1 MAIIVPILTQFDDK
15 GIKSAVREFDRAK
28 TSLGK
33 FAAVGEGFKAVG
45 TSLTRNVTLPLA
57 VASAGIYKLV
67 QAGSTLQESISKT
80 NAVFGAN
87 AREVQDWSRT
97 TSAAFGVSQQQ
108 ALEAAGTY
116 GNLFRA
122 FGLGSKQAQ
131 DMSQTLVELAA
142 DMASFNNV
150 PIDEALLALRSGL
163 SGETEPLKRFGVAL
177 TDARLKEEALR
188 LGLIKTTSG
197 TLPIA
202 IKSQA
207 AYSLILK
214 DTALQQGDVARTSQG
229 FANQMKFLQAEVSNV
244 KAQIGTALLPVVLQL
259 VDVLRTSVI
268 PLIQRFADFMTNLS
282 PKVIDVAL
290 KIGLF
295 VAAVGPLLFIFGTL
309 IGSIKTFIDVFR
321 ILNLTFLLSPVGLVI
336 AGLVALSIVV
346 IRAWKTSDT
355 FRQGIAKL
363 GNAFIGFVEGAINY
377 AIKGLNF
384 FIQTINKVIRGLKFF
399 GVDIE
404 EIGEISEVAFG
415 RLSFSAVEAKNSMGA
430 LAAQTDT
437 LGMNVADQ
445 VVPAI
450 DDMNQGLNESS
461 SAMSKAKDAAKSA
474 AQAIVDN
481 LEDSLRKAESA
492 LEDVKGKFNDFKGAI
507 GNTITGI
514 LDFGKAAESEDFL
527 KGLADQATKATLFA
541 DKVKQL
547 VVLGLNERAIRQV
560 LDAGFDAG
568 SKIADSII
576 IGGTTVVQQINTL
589 VDSIFTVADQVGEF
603 GAVAFYD
610 AGVKQAEAMVAG
622 IKAELERARA
632 ELKLLMDGLITGS
645 GNDGDGGGEPLI
657 DDKPKPLRKPKPKI
671 DLSRLTTSAV
681 SKIASSMSGASD
693 VAARSYTALA
703 QAYGVTRFAKGGIA
717 LGPTA
722 ALIGE
727 AGPEMVVP
735 LSGANSVGMGSTYN
749 ITVNAGIGTNG
760 AQVGRDIVEAIR
772 KYERSS
778 GQVFVRV

>member
-15 GIKSAVREFDRAK
+15 GIKSAIREFDRAK

-45 TSLTRNVTLPLA
+45 TSLTRNVTVPLA
-57 VASAGIYKLV
+57 IASAGIYKLV

-80 NAVFGAN
+80 NAVFGSN
-87 AREVQDWSRT
+87 ARAVQDWSRT
-97 TSAAFGVSQQQ
+97 TSAAFGISQQQ

-131 DMSQTLVELAA
+131 EMSQNLVELAA

-150 PIDEALLALRSGL
+150 PIDDALTALRSGL

-188 LGLIKTTSG
+188 LGLIETTSG

-207 AYSLILK
+207 AYALILK

-259 VDVLRTSVI
+259 VDVLRADVV
-268 PLIQRFADFMTNLS
+268 PLVQRFADYMTNLS

-309 IGSIKTFIDVFR
+309 IGSIKTFIDVFK

-461 SAMSKAKDAAKSA
+461 TAMGKAKDAAKSA

-492 LEDVKGKFNDFKGAI
+492 LEDIKGKFNDFKGAI

-514 LDFGKAAESEDFL
+514 LNFGKAAESEDFL

-576 IGGTTVVQQINTL
+576 IGGSTVVDQINTL
-589 VDSIFTVADQVGEF
+589 VDSVFTVADQVGEF

-622 IKAELERARA
+622 IKAALDSARA
-632 ELKLLMDGLITGS
+632 ELKSLVDTLPTGPSAPS
-645 GNDGDGGGEPLI
+645 GPAVPGTPNVE
-657 DDKPKPLRKPKPKI
+657 KPPVTRKPLLTVNQIATIGKLPDPA
-671 DLSRLTTSAV
+671 SRH
-681 SKIASSMSGASD
+681 
-693 VAARSYTALA
+693 YTALA
-703 QAYGVTRFAKGGIA
+703 TALQNKTIRMAKGGIVT
-717 LGPTA
+717 GPTN

-727 AGPEMVVP
+727 AGPEAVIP
-735 LSGANSVGMGSTYN
+735 LSGKNAGMGSTYN

-772 KYERSS
+772 KYERTS

>member
-33 FAAVGEGFKAVG
+33 FAAVGQGFKAVG
-45 TSLTRNVTLPLA
+45 TSLTKNVTVPLA

-131 DMSQTLVELAA
+131 DMSQNLVELAA

-150 PIDEALLALRSGL
+150 PIDDALTALRSGL

-177 TDARLKEEALR
+177 NDARLKEEALR
-188 LGLIKTTSG
+188 LGLIETTSG

-202 IKSQA
+202 IKAQA

-214 DTALQQGDVARTSQG
+214 DTALQQGDVARTSEG
-229 FANQMKFLQAEVSNV
+229 FAAQMKFLQAEVANV
-244 KAQIGTALLPVVLQL
+244 KAQLGTALLPVILQF
-259 VDVLRTSVI
+259 VDVLREDVV
-268 PLIQRFADFMTNLS
+268 PLVQRFADTMTNLN
-282 PKVIDVAL
+282 PKFIEIGL

-295 VAAVGPLLFIFGTL
+295 IAAVGPLLYIFGTL
-309 IGSIKTFIDVFR
+309 IGSIKTFIEVFKL
-321 ILNLTFLLSPVGLVI
+321 LNLAFLLSPVGLVI
-336 AGLVALSIVV
+336 AGLVALAIVV

-384 FIQTINKVIRGLKFF
+384 FIQTINKIIRGLKFF
-399 GVDIE
+399 GIDIE

-461 SAMSKAKDAAKSA
+461 TAMGKAKDAAKKA
-474 AQAIVDN
+474 AQTIVDN

-492 LEDVKGKFNDFKGAI
+492 LDDVKGKFDNFKNAI
-507 GNTITGI
+507 GSTVTGI
-514 LDFGKAAESEDFL
+514 LNFGKAAESEDFL
-527 KGLADQATKATLFA
+527 KGLAEQATQATTFA
-541 DKVKQL
+541 DKVKKL

-560 LDAGFDAG
+560 LDAGFEAG

-576 IGGTTVVQQINTL
+576 IGGSTVVQQINTL
-589 VDSIFTVADQVGEF
+589 VDSVFTVADQVGEY
-603 GAVAFYD
+603 GAIAFYD
-610 AGVKQAEAMVAG
+610 AGVKQAEAMVEG
-622 IKAELERARA
+622 IKSQLAQAQA
-632 ELKLLMDGLITGS
+632 ELKKFSDDAASVVS
-645 GNDGDGGGEPLI
+645 GGAPSAPVVGGAPEA
-657 DDKPKPLRKPKPKI
+657 PKPQARKPI
-671 DLSRLTTSAV
+671 LSVSQV
-681 SKIASSMSGASD
+681 SIISKIPD
-693 VAARSYTALA
+693 AATRQYTALA
-703 QAYGVTRFAKGGIA
+703 TALKNKTIRLAKGGIVT
-717 LGPTA
+717 GPTN

-727 AGPEMVVP
+727 AGPEAVIP
-735 LSGANSVGMGSTYN
+735 LSGKNAGGMGSTYN
-749 ITVNAGIGTNG
+749 INVTAGIGTDG
-760 AQVGRDIVEAIR
+760 AVVGRQIVDAIR

>member
-15 GIKSAVREFDRAK
+15 GIKSAVREFERAK
-28 TSLGK
+28 TTLGK
-33 FAAVGEGFKAVG
+33 FGAIGDGFKAIG
-45 TSLTRNVTLPLA
+45 TSLTKNVTVPLA
-57 VASAGIYKLV
+57 IASAGIYKLV

-80 NAVFGAN
+80 NAVFGTN
-87 AREVQDWSRT
+87 AQAVQNWSKT

-131 DMSQTLVELAA
+131 DMSTRLVELAA

-150 PIDEALLALRSGL
+150 PIGDALLAIRSGL

-321 ILNLTFLLSPVGLVI
+321 ILNLTFLLSPVGLVV

-450 DDMNQGLNESS
+450 DDMNQGLNDSTT
-461 SAMSKAKDAAKSA
+461 ALGKAKDAAKNA

-481 LEDSLRKAESA
+481 LEDSLRKAENA
-492 LEDVKGKFNDFKGAI
+492 LDDIKGKFNDFKNAI
-507 GNTITGI
+507 GSTISGI
-514 LDFGKAAESEDFL
+514 LNFGKAAESEDFL
-527 KGLADQATKATLFA
+527 KGLSDQAVAATAFA
-541 DKVKQL
+541 DKVKKL
-547 VVLGLNERAIRQV
+547 VVLGLNERGIRQV
-560 LDAGFDAG
+560 LEAGFEAG
-568 SKIADSII
+568 SKIADYII
-576 IGGTTVVQQINTL
+576 AGGQTIVTQVNQLTDAVAVVADEVGTMGAANFYQAGIDQGQAL
-589 VDSIFTVADQVGEF
+589 VD
-603 GAVAFYD
+603 
-610 AGVKQAEAMVAG
+610 G
-622 IKAELERARA
+622 IKFALERARA
-632 ELKLLMDGLITGS
+632 ELKALIDGLSTGS
-645 GNDGDGGGEPLI
+645 GAGAGDGTPLVT
-657 DDKPKPLRKPKPKI
+657 DKPPAKQKPTINLNK
-671 DLSRLTTSAV
+671 LTTSAV

-703 QAYGVTRFAKGGIA
+703 QAYGVTRFAKGGIVT
-717 LGPTA
+717 GPTN

-727 AGPEMVVP
+727 AGPEAVIP
-735 LSGANSVGMGSTYN
+735 LSGKNAGMMGSVFN
-749 ITVNAGIGTNG
+749 INVNAGIGTDGNV
-760 AQVGRDIVEAIR
+760 VGRQIVDAIR
-772 KYERSS
+772 KYERTS
-778 GQVFVRV
+778 GQVFARV

>member
-33 FAAVGEGFKAVG
+33 FGAIGDGFKAIG
-45 TSLTRNVTLPLA
+45 TSLTKNVTVPLA

-67 QAGSTLQESISKT
+67 QAGSTLQESMSKT

-87 AREVQDWSRT
+87 AQAVQNWSKT
-97 TSAAFGVSQQQ
+97 TSTAFGVSQQQ

-131 DMSQTLVELAA
+131 DMSTRLVELAA

-150 PIDEALLALRSGL
+150 PIDDALVALRSGL

-177 TDARLKEEALR
+177 NEVRLKEEALR
-188 LGLIKTTSG
+188 LGLITTTSG

-202 IKSQA
+202 IKTQA

-214 DTALQQGDVARTSQG
+214 DTALQQGDVARTSGG

-244 KAQIGTALLPVVLQL
+244 KAQIGTALLPVVLQF
-259 VDVLRTSVI
+259 VDVLRKDVI
-268 PLIQRFADFMTNLS
+268 PLVQRFADFMTSLS
-282 PKVIDVAL
+282 PKVIEVGL

-295 VAAVGPLLFIFGTL
+295 VAAVGPLLFIFGSL
-309 IGSIKTFIDVFR
+309 IGSIKTFIEVFK

-461 SAMSKAKDAAKSA
+461 TAMGKAKDAAKSA

-492 LEDVKGKFNDFKGAI
+492 LEDIKGKFNDFKGAI

-576 IGGTTVVQQINTL
+576 IGGSTVVEQINTL
-589 VDSIFTVADQVGEF
+589 VDSVFTVADQVGEF

-622 IKAELERARA
+622 IKAALDSARA
-632 ELKLLMDGLITGS
+632 ELKSLVDTLPTGPSAPS
-645 GNDGDGGGEPLI
+645 GPAVPGTPNVE
-657 DDKPKPLRKPKPKI
+657 KPPVTRKPLLTVNQIATIGKLPDPA
-671 DLSRLTTSAV
+671 SRH
-681 SKIASSMSGASD
+681 
-693 VAARSYTALA
+693 YTALA
-703 QAYGVTRFAKGGIA
+703 TALQNKTIRMAKGGIVT
-717 LGPTA
+717 GPTN

-727 AGPEMVVP
+727 AGPEAVIP
-735 LSGANSVGMGSTYN
+735 LSGKNAGMGSTYN

-772 KYERSS
+772 KYERAS

>member
-45 TSLTRNVTLPLA
+45 TSLTRNVTVPLA

-80 NAVFGAN
+80 NAVFGSN
-87 AREVQDWSRT
+87 ARAVQDWSRT
-97 TSAAFGVSQQQ
+97 TSAAFGISQQQ

-131 DMSQTLVELAA
+131 EMSQNLVELAA

-150 PIDEALLALRSGL
+150 PIDDALTALRSGL

-207 AYSLILK
+207 AYALILK

-259 VDVLRTSVI
+259 VDVLREDVV
-268 PLIQRFADFMTNLS
+268 PLVQRFADKMTNLN
-282 PKVIDVAL
+282 PKFIEVGL

-295 VAAVGPLLFIFGTL
+295 VAAIGPLLFIFGSL
-309 IGSIKTFIDVFR
+309 IGSIKTFIEVFK

-461 SAMSKAKDAAKSA
+461 TAMGKAKEAAKNA

-492 LEDVKGKFNDFKGAI
+492 LDDIKGKFTDFKNAI
-507 GNTITGI
+507 GSTVTGI
-514 LDFGKAAESEDFL
+514 LNFGKAAESEDFL
-527 KGLADQATKATLFA
+527 KGLADQATQATAFA

-560 LDAGFDAG
+560 LDAGFEAG

-576 IGGTTVVQQINTL
+576 IGGSTVVEQINTL
-589 VDSIFTVADQVGEF
+589 VDSVFTVADQVGEF

-622 IKAELERARA
+622 IKAALDSARA
-632 ELKLLMDGLITGS
+632 ELKSLVDTLPTGPSAPS
-645 GNDGDGGGEPLI
+645 GPTVPTTPTV
-657 DDKPKPLRKPKPKI
+657 DKPPVQRKPLLTVNQISTISKLP
-671 DLSRLTTSAV
+671 DAASRH
-681 SKIASSMSGASD
+681 
-693 VAARSYTALA
+693 YTALA
-703 QAYGVTRFAKGGIA
+703 TALKNKTIRMAKGGIVT
-717 LGPTA
+717 GPTN

-727 AGPEMVVP
+727 AGPEAVIP

-749 ITVNAGIGTNG
+749 INVTAGIGTNG

>member
-15 GIKSAVREFDRAK
+15 GIKSAVREFERAK
-28 TSLGK
+28 TTLGK
-33 FAAVGEGFKAVG
+33 FGAIGDGFKAIG
-45 TSLTRNVTLPLA
+45 TSLTKNVTVPLA

-67 QAGSTLQESISKT
+67 QAGSTLQESMSKT

-87 AREVQDWSRT
+87 AQAVQNWSKT
-97 TSAAFGVSQQQ
+97 TSTAFGVSQQQ

-131 DMSQTLVELAA
+131 DMSMRLVELAA

-150 PIDEALLALRSGL
+150 PIDDALVALRSGL

-177 TDARLKEEALR
+177 NEVRLKEEALR
-188 LGLIKTTSG
+188 LGLITTTSG

-202 IKSQA
+202 IKTQA

-214 DTALQQGDVARTSQG
+214 DTALQQGDVARTSGG

-244 KAQIGTALLPVVLQL
+244 KAQIGTALLPVVLQF
-259 VDVLRTSVI
+259 VDVLRKDVI
-268 PLIQRFADFMTNLS
+268 PLVQRFADFMTSLS
-282 PKVIDVAL
+282 PKVIEVGL

-295 VAAVGPLLFIFGTL
+295 VAAVGPLLFIFGSL
-309 IGSIKTFIDVFR
+309 IGSIKTFIEVFK

-461 SAMSKAKDAAKSA
+461 TAMGKAKDAAKSA

-492 LEDVKGKFNDFKGAI
+492 LEDIKGKFNDFKGAI

-576 IGGTTVVQQINTL
+576 IGGSTVVEQINTL

-622 IKAELERARA
+622 IRAELERAKS
-632 ELKLLMDGLITGS
+632 ELKVIVETLPTGATPAVPSTDTGKAPRETDTGTKLQPGKLLTSTQFAKAANVLKTS
-645 GNDGDGGGEPLI
+645 G
-657 DDKPKPLRKPKPKI
+657 
-671 DLSRLTTSAV
+671 T
-681 SKIASSMSGASD
+681 
-693 VAARSYTALA
+693 AAASYTALA
-703 QAYGVTRFAKGGIA
+703 YALQNKTVRMAKGGIVT
-717 LGPTA
+717 GPTN

-727 AGPEMVVP
+727 AGPEAVIP
-735 LSGANSVGMGSTYN
+735 LSGKNAGMGSTYN

-772 KYERSS
+772 KYERTS

>member
-33 FAAVGEGFKAVG
+33 FAAVGQGFKAVG
-45 TSLTRNVTLPLA
+45 TSLTKNVTVPLA

-87 AREVQDWSRT
+87 ARAVQDWSRT
-97 TSAAFGVSQQQ
+97 TSAAFGISQQQ

-131 DMSQTLVELAA
+131 EMSQNLVELAA

-150 PIDEALLALRSGL
+150 PIDDALTALRSGL

-207 AYSLILK
+207 AYALILK

-244 KAQIGTALLPVVLQL
+244 KAQIGTALLPVVLQF
-259 VDVLRTSVI
+259 VDVLRKDVI
-268 PLIQRFADFMTNLS
+268 PLVQRFADYMTNLN
-282 PKVIDVAL
+282 PKFIEVAL

-295 VAAVGPLLFIFGTL
+295 LAAVGPLLIVFGSL
-309 IGSIKTFIDVFR
+309 IGSIKTFIDVFKL
-321 ILNLTFLLSPVGLVI
+321 LNLQFLLSPVGLVV

-363 GNAFIGFVEGAINY
+363 GNAFIGFGETVINFVISQINAFLKKINF
-377 AIKGLNF
+377 AIK
-384 FIQTINKVIRGLKFF
+384 VLKLF
-399 GVDIE
+399 GVDIN
-404 EIGEISEVAFG
+404 EIGEISEVSFG

-461 SAMSKAKDAAKSA
+461 TAMDKAKEAAKNA

-492 LEDVKGKFNDFKGAI
+492 LDDIKGKFTDFKNAI
-507 GNTITGI
+507 GNTVTGI
-514 LDFGKAAESEDFL
+514 LNFGKAAESEDFL
-527 KGLADQATKATLFA
+527 KGLADQATQATAFA
-541 DKVKQL
+541 DKVKKL

-560 LDAGFDAG
+560 LDAGFEAG

-576 IGGTTVVQQINTL
+576 IGGSTVVDQINTL
-589 VDSIFTVADQVGEF
+589 VDSVFNVADQVGEF

-622 IKAELERARA
+622 IKAELERAKS
-632 ELKLLMDGLITGS
+632 ELKLVVETLPAGPAGPAQAPAAPGAKIV
-645 GNDGDGGGEPLI
+645 PAAQ
-657 DDKPKPLRKPKPKI
+657 KPSI
-671 DLSRLTTSAV
+671 NLSKLTSSAV

-703 QAYGVTRFAKGGIA
+703 QAYGVTRFAKGGIVT
-717 LGPTA
+717 GPTN

-727 AGPEMVVP
+727 AGPEAVIP
-735 LSGANSVGMGSTYN
+735 LTGKNSGMMGSVYN
-749 ITVNAGIGTNG
+749 INVTAGIGTDG
-760 AQVGRDIVEAIR
+760 AVVGRQIVDAIR

>member
-131 DMSQTLVELAA
+131 EMSQNLVELAA

-150 PIDEALLALRSGL
+150 PIDDALIALRSGL

-177 TDARLKEEALR
+177 NEVRLKEEALR
-188 LGLIKTTSG
+188 LGLITTTSG

-202 IKSQA
+202 IKTQA

-214 DTALQQGDVARTSQG
+214 DTALQQGDVARTSEG

-259 VDVLRTSVI
+259 VDVLRADII

-461 SAMSKAKDAAKSA
+461 TAMGKAKDAAKSA

-481 LEDSLRKAESA
+481 LEASLRKAESA

-527 KGLADQATKATLFA
+527 KGLADQATQATKFA

-560 LDAGFDAG
+560 LDAGFEAG

-576 IGGTTVVQQINTL
+576 IGGSTVVEQINTL
-589 VDSIFTVADQVGEF
+589 VDSIFLVADQVGEY

-622 IKAELERARA
+622 IKAELERAKS
-632 ELKLLMDGLITGS
+632 ELKLVVETLPAGPSTPAQLPAAPGA
-645 GNDGDGGGEPLI
+645 
-657 DDKPKPLRKPKPKI
+657 KI
-671 DLSRLTTSAV
+671 PPAPQKSTINLSKLTSSAV

-722 ALIGE
+722 GIIGE

-735 LSGANSVGMGSTYN
+735 LSGANSVGMGGTYN

>member
-45 TSLTRNVTLPLA
+45 TSLTRNVTVPLA
-57 VASAGIYKLV
+57 IASAGIYKLV

-131 DMSQTLVELAA
+131 DMSQNLVELAA

-150 PIDEALLALRSGL
+150 PIDDALIALRSGL

-177 TDARLKEEALR
+177 NEVRLKEEALR
-188 LGLIKTTSG
+188 LGLITTTSG

-202 IKSQA
+202 IKTQA

-214 DTALQQGDVARTSQG
+214 DTALQQGDVARTSEG
-229 FANQMKFLQAEVSNV
+229 FANQMKFLQAEVTNV
-244 KAQIGTALLPVVLQL
+244 KAQLGTALLPVILQF
-259 VDVLRTSVI
+259 VDVLREDVV
-268 PLIQRFADFMTNLS
+268 PLVQRFADNMTNLN

-295 VAAVGPLLFIFGTL
+295 VAAIGPLLFIFGTL
-309 IGSIKTFIDVFR
+309 IGSIKTFIDVFK

-450 DDMNQGLNESS
+450 DDMNQGLNQSS
-461 SAMSKAKDAAKSA
+461 TALGKAKDAAKNA

-481 LEDSLRKAESA
+481 LEASLRKAESA

-527 KGLADQATKATLFA
+527 KGLADQATQATKFA

-560 LDAGFDAG
+560 LNAGFEAG

-576 IGGTTVVQQINTL
+576 IGGTTVVEQINTL
-589 VDSIFTVADQVGEF
+589 VDSIFLVADQVGEY

-622 IKAELERARA
+622 IKAELERAKS
-632 ELKLLMDGLITGS
+632 ELKLVVETLPAGPSTPAQLPAAPGA
-645 GNDGDGGGEPLI
+645 
-657 DDKPKPLRKPKPKI
+657 KI
-671 DLSRLTTSAV
+671 PPAPQKSTINLSKLTTSAV

-722 ALIGE
+722 GIIGE

-735 LSGANSVGMGSTYN
+735 LSGANSVGMGGTYN

-760 AQVGRDIVEAIR
+760 AQVGREIVEAIR

>member
-15 GIKSAVREFDRAK
+15 GIKSAIREFDRAK

-131 DMSQTLVELAA
+131 DMSQNLVELAA

-150 PIDEALLALRSGL
+150 AIDDALVALRSGL

-177 TDARLKEEALR
+177 NDARLKEEALR
-188 LGLIKTTSG
+188 LGLIETTSG

-202 IKSQA
+202 IKAQA

-214 DTALQQGDVARTSQG
+214 DTALQQGDVARTSEG
-229 FANQMKFLQAEVSNV
+229 FAAQMKFLQAEVANV
-244 KAQIGTALLPVVLQL
+244 KAQLGTALLPVVLQF
-259 VDVLRTSVI
+259 VDVLREDVV
-268 PLIQRFADFMTNLS
+268 PLVQRFADTMTNLN
-282 PKVIDVAL
+282 PKFIEIGL

-295 VAAVGPLLFIFGTL
+295 VAAVGPLLYIFGTL
-309 IGSIKTFIDVFR
+309 IGSIKTFIEVFK

-461 SAMSKAKDAAKSA
+461 SALGKAKDAAKNA

-492 LEDVKGKFNDFKGAI
+492 LEDVKNKFNDFKGAI

-527 KGLADQATKATLFA
+527 KGLADQATQATKFA

-560 LDAGFDAG
+560 LDAGFEAG

-576 IGGTTVVQQINTL
+576 IGGSTVVAQINTL
-589 VDSIFTVADQVGEF
+589 VDSIFLVADQVGEF

-622 IKAELERARA
+622 IKAELERAKS
-632 ELKLLMDGLITGS
+632 ELKLVMETLPAGPSQPPVVPGPGAPS
-645 GNDGDGGGEPLI
+645 
-657 DDKPKPLRKPKPKI
+657 PKPNPERKPI
-671 DLSRLTTSAV
+671 LTASQVATISKLPDTSA
-681 SKIASSMSGASD
+681 
-693 VAARSYTALA
+693 RHYTALA
-703 QAYGVTRFAKGGIA
+703 TALQNKTIRMAKGGIVT
-717 LGPTA
+717 GPTNA
-722 ALIGE
+722 IIGE
-727 AGPEMVVP
+727 AGPEAVIP

>member
-45 TSLTRNVTLPLA
+45 TSLTRNVTVPLA

-80 NAVFGAN
+80 NAVFGSN
-87 AREVQDWSRT
+87 ARAVQDWSRT
-97 TSAAFGVSQQQ
+97 TSAAFGISQQQ

-131 DMSQTLVELAA
+131 EMSQNLVELAA

-150 PIDEALLALRSGL
+150 PIDDALTALRSGL

-207 AYSLILK
+207 AYALILK

-259 VDVLRTSVI
+259 VDVLREDVV
-268 PLIQRFADFMTNLS
+268 PLVQRFADKMTNLN
-282 PKVIDVAL
+282 PKFIEVGL

-295 VAAVGPLLFIFGTL
+295 VAAIGPLLFIFGSL
-309 IGSIKTFIDVFR
+309 IGSIKTFIEVFK

-450 DDMNQGLNESS
+450 EDMNQGLNESS
-461 SAMSKAKDAAKSA
+461 TAMGKAKDAAKNA

-481 LEDSLRKAESA
+481 LEASLRKAESA

-527 KGLADQATKATLFA
+527 KGLADQATQATKFA

-560 LDAGFDAG
+560 LDAGFEAG

-576 IGGTTVVQQINTL
+576 IGGTTVVEQINTL
-589 VDSIFTVADQVGEF
+589 VDSIFLVADQVGEY

-622 IKAELERARA
+622 IKAELERAKS
-632 ELKLLMDGLITGS
+632 ELKLVVETLPAGPSTPAQLPAAPGA
-645 GNDGDGGGEPLI
+645 
-657 DDKPKPLRKPKPKI
+657 KI
-671 DLSRLTTSAV
+671 PPAPQKSTINLSKLTTSAV

-722 ALIGE
+722 GIIGE

-735 LSGANSVGMGSTYN
+735 LSGANSVGMGGTYN

-760 AQVGRDIVEAIR
+760 AQVGREIVEAIR

>member
-131 DMSQTLVELAA
+131 EMSQNLVELAA

-150 PIDEALLALRSGL
+150 AIDDALLALRSGL

-177 TDARLKEEALR
+177 NEVRLKEEALR
-188 LGLIKTTSG
+188 LGLITTTSG

-202 IKSQA
+202 IKTQA

-214 DTALQQGDVARTSQG
+214 DTALQQGDVARTSEG
-229 FANQMKFLQAEVSNV
+229 FANQMKFLQAEVTNV
-244 KAQIGTALLPVVLQL
+244 KAQLGTALLPVILQF
-259 VDVLRTSVI
+259 VDVLREDVV
-268 PLIQRFADFMTNLS
+268 PLVQRFADNMTNLN

-295 VAAVGPLLFIFGTL
+295 VAAIGPLLFIFGTL
-309 IGSIKTFIDVFR
+309 IGSIKTFIDVFK

-450 DDMNQGLNESS
+450 DDMNQGLNQSS
-461 SAMSKAKDAAKSA
+461 TALGKAKDAAKNA

-481 LEDSLRKAESA
+481 LEASLRKAESA

-527 KGLADQATKATLFA
+527 KGLADQATQATKFA

-560 LDAGFDAG
+560 LDAGFEAG

-576 IGGTTVVQQINTL
+576 IGGTTVVEQINTL
-589 VDSIFTVADQVGEF
+589 VDSIFLVADQVGEY

-622 IKAELERARA
+622 IKAELERAKS
-632 ELKLLMDGLITGS
+632 ELKLVVETLPAGPSTPAQLPAAPGA
-645 GNDGDGGGEPLI
+645 
-657 DDKPKPLRKPKPKI
+657 KI
-671 DLSRLTTSAV
+671 PPAPQKSTINLSKLTTSAV

-722 ALIGE
+722 GIIGE

-735 LSGANSVGMGSTYN
+735 LSGANSVGMGGTYN

-760 AQVGRDIVEAIR
+760 AQVGREIVEAIR

>member
-33 FAAVGEGFKAVG
+33 FAAVGQGFKAVG
-45 TSLTRNVTLPLA
+45 TSLTKNVTVPLA

-131 DMSQTLVELAA
+131 EMSQNLVELAA

-150 PIDEALLALRSGL
+150 PIDDALIALRSGL

-177 TDARLKEEALR
+177 NEVRLKEEALR
-188 LGLIKTTSG
+188 LGLITTTSG

-202 IKSQA
+202 IKTQA

-244 KAQIGTALLPVVLQL
+244 KAQIGTALLPVVLQF
-259 VDVLRTSVI
+259 VDVLRADVI
-268 PLIQRFADFMTNLS
+268 PLVQRFADFMTNLN
-282 PKVIDVAL
+282 PKFIEVAL

-295 VAAVGPLLFIFGTL
+295 VAAVGPLLFIFGSL
-309 IGSIKTFIDVFR
+309 IGSIKTFIDVFKL
-321 ILNLTFLLSPVGLVI
+321 LNLTFLLSPVGLVI
-336 AGLVALSIVV
+336 AGLVALSIVI

-363 GNAFIGFVEGAINY
+363 GNAFIGFAETVINFVISQIN
-377 AIKGLNF
+377 AFLKRINFVIKVL
-384 FIQTINKVIRGLKFF
+384 KVF
-399 GVDIE
+399 GVDIN

-461 SAMSKAKDAAKSA
+461 TAMGKAKEAAKNA

-492 LEDVKGKFNDFKGAI
+492 LDDIKGKFTDFKNAI
-507 GNTITGI
+507 
-514 LDFGKAAESEDFL
+514 
-527 KGLADQATKATLFA
+527 
-541 DKVKQL
+541 
-547 VVLGLNERAIRQV
+547 
-560 LDAGFDAG
+560 
-568 SKIADSII
+568 
-576 IGGTTVVQQINTL
+576 
-589 VDSIFTVADQVGEF
+589 
-603 GAVAFYD
+603 
-610 AGVKQAEAMVAG
+610 
-622 IKAELERARA
+622 
-632 ELKLLMDGLITGS
+632 
-645 GNDGDGGGEPLI
+645 
-657 DDKPKPLRKPKPKI
+657 
-671 DLSRLTTSAV
+671 
-681 SKIASSMSGASD
+681 
-693 VAARSYTALA
+693 
-703 QAYGVTRFAKGGIA
+703 
-717 LGPTA
+717 
-722 ALIGE
+722 
-727 AGPEMVVP
+727 
-735 LSGANSVGMGSTYN
+735 
-749 ITVNAGIGTNG
+749 
-760 AQVGRDIVEAIR
+760 
-772 KYERSS
+772 
-778 GQVFVRV
+778 

>member
-131 DMSQTLVELAA
+131 DMSQNLVELAA

-150 PIDEALLALRSGL
+150 PIDDALLALRSGL
-163 SGETEPLKRFGVAL
+163 SGETEPLKKFGVAL

-188 LGLIKTTSG
+188 LGLIETTSG

-214 DTALQQGDVARTSQG
+214 DTALQQGDVARTSEG
-229 FANQMKFLQAEVSNV
+229 FAAQMKFLQAEVSNV
-244 KAQIGTALLPVVLQL
+244 KAQLGTALLPVVLQF
-259 VDVLRTSVI
+259 VDVLREDVV
-268 PLIQRFADFMTNLS
+268 PLVQRFADTMTNLN
-282 PKVIDVAL
+282 PKFIEIGL

-295 VAAVGPLLFIFGTL
+295 VAAVGPLLYIFGTL
-309 IGSIKTFIDVFR
+309 IGSIKTFIEVFK

-461 SAMSKAKDAAKSA
+461 SAMNKAKDAAKNA

-527 KGLADQATKATLFA
+527 KGLSDQATKATLFA

-576 IGGTTVVQQINTL
+576 IGGATVVEQINTL
-589 VDSIFTVADQVGEF
+589 VDSIFLVADQVGEY

-622 IKAELERARA
+622 IKAELERAKS
-632 ELKLLMDGLITGS
+632 ELKLVVETLPAGPSTPAQLPAAPGA
-645 GNDGDGGGEPLI
+645 
-657 DDKPKPLRKPKPKI
+657 KI
-671 DLSRLTTSAV
+671 PPGPQKSTINLSKLTTSAV

-749 ITVNAGIGTNG
+749 ITVNSGIGTNG

>member
-131 DMSQTLVELAA
+131 EMSQNLVELAA

-150 PIDEALLALRSGL
+150 PIDDALIALRSGL

-177 TDARLKEEALR
+177 NEVRLKEEALR
-188 LGLIKTTSG
+188 LGLITTTSG

-202 IKSQA
+202 IKTQA

-214 DTALQQGDVARTSQG
+214 DTALQQGDVARTSEG
-229 FANQMKFLQAEVSNV
+229 FANQMKFLQAEVTNV
-244 KAQIGTALLPVVLQL
+244 KAQLGTALLPVILQF
-259 VDVLRTSVI
+259 VDVLREDVV
-268 PLIQRFADFMTNLS
+268 PLVQRFADNMTNLN

-295 VAAVGPLLFIFGTL
+295 VAAIGPLLFIFGTL

-336 AGLVALSIVV
+336 AGLVALSIVI

-363 GNAFIGFVEGAINY
+363 GNAFIGFAETVINFVISQIN
-377 AIKGLNF
+377 AFLKRINFVIKVL
-384 FIQTINKVIRGLKFF
+384 KVF
-399 GVDIE
+399 GVDIN

-450 DDMNQGLNESS
+450 DDMNQGLNQSS
-461 SAMSKAKDAAKSA
+461 TAMGKAKDAAKSA

-527 KGLADQATKATLFA
+527 KGLADQATQATKFA

-560 LDAGFDAG
+560 LDAGFEAG

-576 IGGTTVVQQINTL
+576 IGGTTVVEQINTL
-589 VDSIFTVADQVGEF
+589 VDSIFLVADQVGEY

-622 IKAELERARA
+622 IKAELERAKS
-632 ELKLLMDGLITGS
+632 ELKLVVETLPAGPSTPAQLPAAPGA
-645 GNDGDGGGEPLI
+645 
-657 DDKPKPLRKPKPKI
+657 KI
-671 DLSRLTTSAV
+671 PPAPQKSTINLSKLTTSAV

-722 ALIGE
+722 GIIGE

-735 LSGANSVGMGSTYN
+735 LSGANSVGMGGTYN

-760 AQVGRDIVEAIR
+760 AQVGREIVEAIR

>member
-15 GIKSAVREFDRAK
+15 GIKSAVREFERAK
-28 TSLGK
+28 TTLGK
-33 FAAVGEGFKAVG
+33 FGAIGDGFKAIG
-45 TSLTRNVTLPLA
+45 TSLTKNVTVPLA

-67 QAGSTLQESISKT
+67 QAGSSLQESMSKT

-87 AREVQDWSRT
+87 AQEVVNWSKT
-97 TSAAFGVSQQQ
+97 TTKAFGISQQQ

-122 FGLGSKQAQ
+122 FGLGSQQAQ
-131 DMSQTLVELAA
+131 EMSQNLVELAA

-150 PIDEALLALRSGL
+150 PIDDALLALRSGL

-177 TDARLKEEALR
+177 NDARLKEEALR
-188 LGLIKTTSG
+188 LGLIETTSG

-214 DTALQQGDVARTSQG
+214 DTALQQGDVARTSEG
-229 FANQMKFLQAEVSNV
+229 FAAQMKFLQAEVSNV
-244 KAQIGTALLPVVLQL
+244 KAQLGTALLPVVLQF
-259 VDVLRTSVI
+259 VDVLRQDVL
-268 PLIQRFADFMTNLS
+268 PLVQRFADYLTNLN
-282 PKVIDVAL
+282 PKFIEVAL
-290 KIGLF
+290 KVGLF
-295 VAAVGPLLFIFGTL
+295 LAVFGPMLVIFGSL
-309 IGSIKTFIDVFR
+309 INSIKVFIEVFKL
-321 ILNLTFLLSPVGLVI
+321 LNLAFLLSPVGLVI
-336 AGLVALSIVV
+336 AGLVALTIVV
-346 IRAWKTSDT
+346 IKAWKTSDT

-363 GNAFIGFVEGAINY
+363 GNAFIGFVEGAINF

-415 RLSFSAVEAKNSMGA
+415 RLAFSAVEAKNSMGA

-461 SAMSKAKDAAKSA
+461 SAMSKAKDAAKNA
-474 AQAIVDN
+474 AQVIVDN

-507 GNTITGI
+507 GSTITGI
-514 LDFGKAAESEDFL
+514 LNFGKAAESEDFL
-527 KGLADQATKATLFA
+527 KGLADQAKQATTFA

-560 LDAGFDAG
+560 LDAGFEAG

-576 IGGTTVVQQINTL
+576 IGGSTVVDQINTL
-589 VDSIFTVADQVGEF
+589 VDSVFTVADQVGEY

-622 IKAELERARA
+622 IKAALENARA
-632 ELKLLMDGLITGS
+632 DLKSMVDGLTTGS
-645 GNDGDGGGEPLI
+645 GAGTTGGAEPI
-657 DDKPKPLRKPKPKI
+657 VKDKKTDTGNIVQSGKL
-671 DLSRLTTSAV
+671 LTSNQFTKAANVLKTS
-681 SKIASSMSGASD
+681 GT
-693 VAARSYTALA
+693 AAASYTALA
-703 QAYGVTRFAKGGIA
+703 YALQNKTVRMAKGGIVT
-717 LGPTA
+717 GPTN

-727 AGPEMVVP
+727 AGPEAVIP
-735 LSGANSVGMGSTYN
+735 LSGKNAGMGSTYN
-749 ITVNAGIGTNG
+749 IVVNAGIGTNG
-760 AQVGRDIVEAIR
+760 TQVGRDIVEAIR

-778 GQVFVRV
+778 GQVFARA

>member
-15 GIKSAVREFDRAK
+15 GIKSAVREFERAK
-28 TSLGK
+28 TTLGK
-33 FAAVGEGFKAVG
+33 FGAIGDGFKAIG
-45 TSLTRNVTLPLA
+45 TSLTKNVTVPLA

-67 QAGSTLQESISKT
+67 QAGSTLQESMSKT

-87 AREVQDWSRT
+87 AQAVQNWSKT
-97 TSAAFGVSQQQ
+97 TSTAFGVSQQQ

-131 DMSQTLVELAA
+131 DMSTRLVELAA

-150 PIDEALLALRSGL
+150 PIDDALVALRSGL

-177 TDARLKEEALR
+177 NEVRLKEEALR
-188 LGLIKTTSG
+188 LGLITTTSG

-202 IKSQA
+202 IKTQA

-214 DTALQQGDVARTSQG
+214 DTALQQGDVARTSGG

-244 KAQIGTALLPVVLQL
+244 KAQIGTALLPVVLQF
-259 VDVLRTSVI
+259 VDVLRKDVI
-268 PLIQRFADFMTNLS
+268 PLVQRFADFMTSLS
-282 PKVIDVAL
+282 PKVIEVGL

-295 VAAVGPLLFIFGTL
+295 VAAVGPLLFIFGSL
-309 IGSIKTFIDVFR
+309 IGSIKTFIEVFK

-461 SAMSKAKDAAKSA
+461 TAMGKAKDAAKSA

-492 LEDVKGKFNDFKGAI
+492 LEDIKGKFNDFKGAI

-576 IGGTTVVQQINTL
+576 IGGSTVVEQINTL
-589 VDSIFTVADQVGEF
+589 VDSVFTVADQVGEF

-622 IKAELERARA
+622 IKAALDSARA
-632 ELKLLMDGLITGS
+632 ELKSLVDTLPTGPSAPS
-645 GNDGDGGGEPLI
+645 GPAVPGTPNVE
-657 DDKPKPLRKPKPKI
+657 KPPVTRKPLLTVNQIATIGKLPDPA
-671 DLSRLTTSAV
+671 SRH
-681 SKIASSMSGASD
+681 
-693 VAARSYTALA
+693 YTALA
-703 QAYGVTRFAKGGIA
+703 TALQNKTIRMAKGGIVT
-717 LGPTA
+717 GPTN

-727 AGPEMVVP
+727 AGPEAVIP
-735 LSGANSVGMGSTYN
+735 LSGKNAGMGSTYN

-772 KYERSS
+772 KYERTS

>member
-1 MAIIVPILTQFDDK
+1 VAIIVPILTQFDDK
-15 GIKSAVREFDRAK
+15 GIKSAVREFERAK
-28 TSLGK
+28 TTLGK
-33 FAAVGEGFKAVG
+33 FGAIGDGFKAIG
-45 TSLTRNVTLPLA
+45 TSLTKNVTVPLA

-67 QAGSTLQESISKT
+67 QAGSTLQESMSKT

-87 AREVQDWSRT
+87 AQAVQNWSKT
-97 TSAAFGVSQQQ
+97 TSTAFGVSQQQ

-131 DMSQTLVELAA
+131 DMSTRLVELAA

-150 PIDEALLALRSGL
+150 PIDDALVALRSGL

-177 TDARLKEEALR
+177 NEVRLKEEALR
-188 LGLIKTTSG
+188 LGLITTTSG

-202 IKSQA
+202 IKTQA

-214 DTALQQGDVARTSQG
+214 DTALQQGDVARTSGG

-244 KAQIGTALLPVVLQL
+244 KAQIGTALLPVVLQF
-259 VDVLRTSVI
+259 VDVLRKDVI
-268 PLIQRFADFMTNLS
+268 PLVQRFADFMTSLS
-282 PKVIDVAL
+282 PKVIEVGL

-295 VAAVGPLLFIFGTL
+295 VAAVGPLLFIFGSL
-309 IGSIKTFIDVFR
+309 IGSIKTFIEVFK

-461 SAMSKAKDAAKSA
+461 TAMGKAKDAAKSA

-492 LEDVKGKFNDFKGAI
+492 LEDIKGKFNDFKGAI

-576 IGGTTVVQQINTL
+576 IGGSTVVEQINTL
-589 VDSIFTVADQVGEF
+589 VDSVFTVADQVGEF

-622 IKAELERARA
+622 IKAALDSARA
-632 ELKLLMDGLITGS
+632 ELKSLVDTLPTGPSAPS
-645 GNDGDGGGEPLI
+645 GPAVPGTPNVE
-657 DDKPKPLRKPKPKI
+657 KPPVTRKPLLTVNQIATIGKLPDPA
-671 DLSRLTTSAV
+671 SRH
-681 SKIASSMSGASD
+681 
-693 VAARSYTALA
+693 YTALA
-703 QAYGVTRFAKGGIA
+703 TALQNKTIRMAKGGIVT
-717 LGPTA
+717 GPTN

-727 AGPEMVVP
+727 AGPEAVIP
-735 LSGANSVGMGSTYN
+735 LSGKNAGMGSTYN

-772 KYERSS
+772 KYERTS

>member
-15 GIKSAVREFDRAK
+15 GIKSAVREFERAK
-28 TSLGK
+28 TTLGK
-33 FAAVGEGFKAVG
+33 FGAIGDGFKAIG
-45 TSLTRNVTLPLA
+45 TSLTKNVTVPLA

-67 QAGSTLQESISKT
+67 QAGSTLQESMSKT

-87 AREVQDWSRT
+87 AQAVQNWSKT
-97 TSAAFGVSQQQ
+97 TSTAFGVSQQQ

-131 DMSQTLVELAA
+131 DMSMRLVELAA

-150 PIDEALLALRSGL
+150 PIDDALVALRSGL

-177 TDARLKEEALR
+177 NEVRLKEEALR
-188 LGLIKTTSG
+188 LGLITTTSG

-202 IKSQA
+202 IKTQA

-214 DTALQQGDVARTSQG
+214 DTALQQGDVARTSGG

-244 KAQIGTALLPVVLQL
+244 KAQIGTALLPVVLQF
-259 VDVLRTSVI
+259 VDVLRKDVI
-268 PLIQRFADFMTNLS
+268 PLVQRFADFMTSLS
-282 PKVIDVAL
+282 PKVIEVGL

-295 VAAVGPLLFIFGTL
+295 VAAVGPLLFIFGSL
-309 IGSIKTFIDVFR
+309 IGSIKTFIEVFK

-461 SAMSKAKDAAKSA
+461 TAMGKAKDAAKSA

-492 LEDVKGKFNDFKGAI
+492 LEDIKGKFNDFKGAI

-576 IGGTTVVQQINTL
+576 IGGSTVVEQINTL
-589 VDSIFTVADQVGEF
+589 VDSVFTVADQVGEF

-622 IKAELERARA
+622 IRAELERAKS
-632 ELKLLMDGLITGS
+632 ELKVIVETLPTGATPAVPSTDTGKAPRETDTGTKLQPGKLLTSTQFAKAANVLKTS
-645 GNDGDGGGEPLI
+645 G
-657 DDKPKPLRKPKPKI
+657 
-671 DLSRLTTSAV
+671 T
-681 SKIASSMSGASD
+681 
-693 VAARSYTALA
+693 AAASYTALA
-703 QAYGVTRFAKGGIA
+703 YALQNKTVRMAKGGIVT
-717 LGPTA
+717 GPTN

-727 AGPEMVVP
+727 AGPEAVIP
-735 LSGANSVGMGSTYN
+735 LSGKNAGMGSTYN

-772 KYERSS
+772 KYERTS

>member
-15 GIKSAVREFDRAK
+15 GIKSAVREFERAK

-131 DMSQTLVELAA
+131 DMSQNLVELAA

-150 PIDEALLALRSGL
+150 PIDDALTALRSGL

-177 TDARLKEEALR
+177 NDARLKEEALR
-188 LGLIKTTSG
+188 LGLIETTSG

-214 DTALQQGDVARTSQG
+214 DTALQQGDVARTSEG
-229 FANQMKFLQAEVSNV
+229 FAAQMKFLQAEVSNV
-244 KAQIGTALLPVVLQL
+244 KAQLGTALLPVVLQF
-259 VDVLRTSVI
+259 VDVLREDVI
-268 PLIQRFADFMTNLS
+268 PLVQRFADFMTNLN
-282 PKVIDVAL
+282 PKFIEVGL

-295 VAAVGPLLFIFGTL
+295 VAAVGPLLFIFGSL
-309 IGSIKTFIDVFR
+309 IGSIKTFIEVFK

-461 SAMSKAKDAAKSA
+461 TAMDKAKDAAKKA
-474 AQAIVDN
+474 AQVIVDN

-507 GNTITGI
+507 GSTITGI
-514 LDFGKAAESEDFL
+514 LNFGKAAESEDFL
-527 KGLADQATKATLFA
+527 KGLADQATQATAFA

-560 LDAGFDAG
+560 LDAGFEAG

-576 IGGTTVVQQINTL
+576 IGGSTVVEQINTL
-589 VDSIFTVADQVGEF
+589 VDSVFTVADQVGEF

-622 IKAELERARA
+622 IKAELERAKA
-632 ELKLLMDGLITGS
+632 ELKLVVETLPTGATPTAPSTDTGAESRKTDTGTKLQPGKLLTSTQFAKAANVLKTS
-645 GNDGDGGGEPLI
+645 G
-657 DDKPKPLRKPKPKI
+657 
-671 DLSRLTTSAV
+671 T
-681 SKIASSMSGASD
+681 
-693 VAARSYTALA
+693 AAASYTALA
-703 QAYGVTRFAKGGIA
+703 YALQNKTVRMAKGGIVT
-717 LGPTA
+717 GPTN

-727 AGPEMVVP
+727 AGPEAVIP
-735 LSGANSVGMGSTYN
+735 LSGANSAKMGSTFN
-749 ITVNAGIGTNG
+749 IVVNAGIGTSG
-760 AQVGRDIVEAIR
+760 AQVGKEIVDAIQ

-778 GQVFVRV
+778 GQVFARS

>member
-15 GIKSAVREFDRAK
+15 GIKSAVREFERAK
-28 TSLGK
+28 TTLGK
-33 FAAVGEGFKAVG
+33 FGAIGDGFKAIG
-45 TSLTRNVTLPLA
+45 TSLTKNVTVPLA

-87 AREVQDWSRT
+87 AQAVQNWSKT
-97 TSAAFGVSQQQ
+97 TSTAFGVSQQQ

-131 DMSQTLVELAA
+131 DMSMRLVELAA

-150 PIDEALLALRSGL
+150 PIDDALIALRSGL

-177 TDARLKEEALR
+177 NEVRLKEEALR
-188 LGLIKTTSG
+188 LGLIETTSG

-202 IKSQA
+202 IKTQA
-207 AYSLILK
+207 AYSLILR
-214 DTALQQGDVARTSQG
+214 DTALQQGDVARTSEG
-229 FANQMKFLQAEVSNV
+229 FAAQMKFLQAEVSNV
-244 KAQIGTALLPVVLQL
+244 KAQIGTALLPVVLQF
-259 VDVLRTSVI
+259 VDVLRADVV

-295 VAAVGPLLFIFGTL
+295 VAAVGPLLFIFGSL
-309 IGSIKTFIDVFR
+309 INSIKTFIEVFKL
-321 ILNLTFLLSPVGLVI
+321 LNLAFLLSPVGLVI

-399 GVDIE
+399 GIDIE

-461 SAMSKAKDAAKSA
+461 TAMGKAKDAAKKA
-474 AQAIVDN
+474 AQTIVDN

-492 LEDVKGKFNDFKGAI
+492 LDDVKGKFDNFKNAI
-507 GNTITGI
+507 GSTVTGI
-514 LDFGKAAESEDFL
+514 LNFGKAAESEDFL
-527 KGLADQATKATLFA
+527 KGLAEQATQATTFA
-541 DKVKQL
+541 DKVKKL

-560 LDAGFDAG
+560 LDAGFEAG

-576 IGGTTVVQQINTL
+576 IGGSTVVQQINTL
-589 VDSIFTVADQVGEF
+589 VDSVFTVADQVGEY
-603 GAVAFYD
+603 GAIAFYD
-610 AGVKQAEAMVAG
+610 AGVKQAEAMVEG
-622 IKAELERARA
+622 IKSQLAQAQA
-632 ELKLLMDGLITGS
+632 ELKKFSDDAASVVS
-645 GNDGDGGGEPLI
+645 GGAPSAPVVGGAPEA
-657 DDKPKPLRKPKPKI
+657 PKPQARKPI
-671 DLSRLTTSAV
+671 LSVSQIATI
-681 SKIASSMSGASD
+681 SKIPD
-693 VAARSYTALA
+693 AAERQYTALA
-703 QAYGVTRFAKGGIA
+703 TALKNKTIRLAKGGIVT
-717 LGPTA
+717 GPTN

-727 AGPEMVVP
+727 AGPEAVIP
-735 LSGANSVGMGSTYN
+735 LSGKNAGGMGSTYN
-749 ITVNAGIGTNG
+749 INVTAGIGTDG
-760 AQVGRDIVEAIR
+760 AVVGRQIVDAIR